1 MWKGLEIT
9 LNIIWIFFVNFFF
22 PNSVYFLICKLHFL
36 QSVSGVSE
44 SSSEASKSENVE
56 TSDRPERPLKK
67 GIHLKSLPVF
77 LS

>member
-1 MWKGLEIT
+1 MEGAQNHSQHNLD
-9 LNIIWIFFVNFFF
+9 FFF
-22 PNSVYFLICKLHFL
+22 SKFCVFLIRKFYFL

-44 SSSEASKSENVE
+44 SSSAASKSENVE

-67 GIHLKSLPVF
+67 GIHLKSLPVL